1 MYIRFPN
8 RFFETLFNHF
18 EQFNFTIDEASPEY
32 EFIAVNPEMLGRVL
46 NHFYKIK

>member
-32 EFIAVNPEMLGRVL
+32 EFIAVNPEMLGEFL
-46 NHFYKIK
+46 NHFTK